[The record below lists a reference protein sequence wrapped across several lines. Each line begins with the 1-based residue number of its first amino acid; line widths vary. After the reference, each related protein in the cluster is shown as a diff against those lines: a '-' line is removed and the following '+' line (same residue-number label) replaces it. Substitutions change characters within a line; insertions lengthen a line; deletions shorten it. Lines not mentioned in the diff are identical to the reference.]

1 MLLTAA
7 RLFDGDATTIAQP
20 WLRVRGERIDA
31 IGSIH
36 NGPPPALDEGEE
48 RLDFPDATILPGL
61 IDTHVHLVF
70 SALATNADIVA
81 QVTRESDEELTR
93 RALAAARSALQAGI
107 TTVRDCG
114 APITTTSGHCH
125 WLGLIADGEAAALAA
140 AERMLNQG
148 ADFLKVM
155 ATGG

>member
-7 RLFDGDATTIAQP
+7 RLFDGDSTTIAQP
-20 WLRVRGERIDA
+20 WLRVRGERIEA
-31 IGSIH
+31 LGSIH
-36 NGPPPALDEGEE
+36 NSPPPSLEKGEE

-81 QVTRESDEELTR
+81 QVTRESDDELIQ
-93 RALAAARSALQAGI
+93 RAVAAARAALHAGI

-114 APITTTSGHCH
+114 GR
-125 WLGLIADGEAAALAA
+125 GEGVQRVRA
-140 AERMLNQG
+140 
-148 ADFLKVM
+148 
-155 ATGG
+155 